1 MISFLSYCVKLVAE
15 ELSIRTI
22 DVLIYLII
30 LFGVGFGLAH
40 YVRINDCMAAGMEV
54 RADYTCFM
62 PMESE
67 GSVHKVRK

>member
-30 LFGVGFGLAH
+30 LFAAGFAIAE
-40 YVRINDCMAAGMEV
+40 YIRINDCKEAGMEV

-62 PMESE
+62 PTETE